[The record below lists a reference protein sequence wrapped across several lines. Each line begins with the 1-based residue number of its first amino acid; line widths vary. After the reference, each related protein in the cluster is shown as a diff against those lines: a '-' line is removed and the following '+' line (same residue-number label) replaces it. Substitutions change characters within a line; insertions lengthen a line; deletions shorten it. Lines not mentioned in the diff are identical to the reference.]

1 MIMIDDQEKL
11 ERLARDNYERPLPK
25 RFYKIVEVT
34 DDLGIALD
42 GRKVKTPLKAPLVM
56 PTRALAEAVA
66 EEWRAQEKVIHPG
79 IMPLT
84 RYANT
89 AIDRATSERANIIA
103 EMVSYANSDLVCYR
117 AEAPSD
123 LVALQAASW
132 DPAIAW
138 AKQKFGHMPMFTT
151 GVVHQAQSPE
161 FLAAVKARIETLNAH
176 DLTGLYNLA
185 TLTGSVLISLMLL
198 EGALTDE
205 QGWKATHVDEDFQIS
220 TWGEDWEAAKRRA
233 GRLVDYSACLQFLTL
248 SRGAPNS
255 AISAT

>member
-1 MIMIDDQEKL
+1 MIDDQEKL

-66 EEWRAQEKVIHPG
+66 EEWRAQENVIHPG

-117 AEAPSD
+117 AESPSD
-123 LVALQAASW
+123 LVALQAAAW

-138 AKQKFGHMPMFTT
+138 AKQKFGHAPHFTT

-161 FLAAVKARIETLNAH
+161 FLAGVKTHIETLGAN

-198 EGALTDE
+198 DGTLTEE

-220 TWGEDWEAAKRRA
+220 NWGEDWEAAKRRA
-233 GRLVDYSACLQFLTL
+233 GRLIDYSACLRFLTL